1 MSCWHSQALKVHLFK
16 SCDVNSELPFYLQN
30 GLPLEQNNNNYCQK
44 QVKLLNATNINISLL
59 IIEKGPR
66 DHKFFFRV

>member
-1 MSCWHSQALKVHLFK
+1 MHLFK

-30 GLPLEQNNNNYCQK
+30 GLPLEQNNNYCQK
-44 QVKLLNATNINISLL
+44 QVKLQNATSINISLL

-66 DHKFFFRV
+66 DH